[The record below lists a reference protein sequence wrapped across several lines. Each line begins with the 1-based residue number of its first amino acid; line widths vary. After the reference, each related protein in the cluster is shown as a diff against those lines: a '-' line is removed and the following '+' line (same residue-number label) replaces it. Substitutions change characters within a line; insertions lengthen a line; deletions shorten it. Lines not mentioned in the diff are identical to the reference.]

1 MIGISNSNTIGGLP
15 ANLSGGGGASGLVT
29 EGLILNLDSTDTS
42 SYSGTGTVWTDL
54 SGEGNHFDLVN
65 GPTYSTDDGGT
76 IITDGGNDYIKSQGN
91 IDEVNA
97 ANSTFAY
104 VKCYNLR
111 TSQWA
116 GQYFTQFVSKGF
128 NNSVKSNINIR
139 YYVTT
144 GNWSTYGYASV
155 QVWVKDSSGN
165 NLAVFG
171 GWDEATVPQIS
182 EGQWYYVGF
191 TTDGVSGNNITV
203 YVNGV
208 SVGTATLSGN
218 RSIITSEPMVVSSDA
233 WSRNFGMPGANRNYH
248 MYNRELSDA
257 EVLQNYEAIKI

>member
-155 QVWVKDSSGN
+155 QVWLKDSSGT